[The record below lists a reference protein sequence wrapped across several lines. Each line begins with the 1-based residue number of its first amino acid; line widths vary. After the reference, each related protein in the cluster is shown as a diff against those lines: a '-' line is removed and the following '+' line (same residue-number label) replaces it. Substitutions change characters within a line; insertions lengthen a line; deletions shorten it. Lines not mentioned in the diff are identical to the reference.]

1 MSSSSICEQTGQ
13 RTLANAGL
21 LGRTLACAVCQA
33 KATHRRTSITMPAK
47 TTNEVCSRSSP
58 GHGKLTNHPVTIAK
72 IATSVQNVVVV
83 DTSNGA
89 GNSQDSLVTRVRDAI
104 RTAGINHSEVAR
116 NIGIEPSKLSK
127 SLAGTRNFRVE
138 EISQIASLTKVS
150 TDWLTTGR
158 SVQPPRR
165 PTVPHFH
172 REAGDERTRTNTRR
186 GASAGPGEQVGPADA
201 TASLDYE
208 ESPPD
213 PAKAAPGKWMSKG
226 NRNRHRIV
234 AAAWELYADL
244 GVDNVRTEDVAQA
257 SGLNTSAVNYHFRS
271 KAQLLQATL
280 RYTLDVLS
288 GIRGLTDPD
297 DPLTTLREFAR
308 VHAGVNDT
316 IRRVWS
322 IWVQSWARAAVD
334 EHARATLNEVY
345 AEWFEMFASVVLA
358 GQKVGTIRAGDTVLM
373 AKGLS
378 VFIDGL
384 GIARSTGQMNI
395 TDAEALQMLDDYLN
409 DHLATTPSELDEAA
423 QGVPSTRALDRPLPH
438 PQEEGT

>member
-1 MSSSSICEQTGQ
+1 M
-13 RTLANAGL
+13 
-21 LGRTLACAVCQA
+21 
-33 KATHRRTSITMPAK
+33 
-47 TTNEVCSRSSP
+47 
-58 GHGKLTNHPVTIAK
+58 
-72 IATSVQNVVVV
+72 QNVVVV
-83 DTSNGA
+83 ETSNGA
-89 GNSQDSLVTRVRDAI
+89 GSSQESLVSRVRDAI
-104 RTAGINHSEVAR
+104 RSAGINHSEVAR

-138 EISQIASLTKVS
+138 EISRIAALTNVS

-158 SVQPPRR
+158 STQPPRR
-165 PTVPHFH
+165 RTVPHFH
-172 REAGDERTRTNTRR
+172 REAGGRPAGTDARPGERT
-186 GASAGPGEQVGPADA
+186 GSADA
-201 TASLDYE
+201 AALLDYE
-208 ESPPD
+208 DSLPNLAQAE
-213 PAKAAPGKWMSKG
+213 AGEWMSKG
-226 NRNRHRIV
+226 KRNRHRIV

-257 SGLNTSAVNYHFRS
+257 SGLSTSAVNYHFRS
-271 KAQLLQATL
+271 KPQLLQATL

-288 GIRGLTDPD
+288 GIRGLTNPA

-308 VHAGVNDT
+308 VHAGVNAT

-322 IWVQSWARAAVD
+322 IWVQSWAQAAVD

-345 AEWFEMFASVVLA
+345 AEWFELFASVVLA
-358 GQKVGTIRAGDTVLM
+358 GQKAGTIRAGDTILM

-395 TDAEALQMLDDYLN
+395 TDAEALQMLDDYLD
-409 DHLATTPSELDEAA
+409 DHLAAA
-423 QGVPSTRALDRPLPH
+423 VPDHGPPAPGKRGTRTSDRPVPH

>member
-1 MSSSSICEQTGQ
+1 MS
-13 RTLANAGL
+13 
-21 LGRTLACAVCQA
+21 
-33 KATHRRTSITMPAK
+33 
-47 TTNEVCSRSSP
+47 
-58 GHGKLTNHPVTIAK
+58 
-72 IATSVQNVVVV
+72 
-83 DTSNGA
+83 
-89 GNSQDSLVTRVRDAI
+89 RVRDAI

-138 EISQIASLTKVS
+138 EISGIASLTNVS

-165 PTVPHFH
+165 RTVPHFH
-172 REAGDERTRTNTRR
+172 REAVDGHVRADARLRETAGTGDRTGT
-186 GASAGPGEQVGPADA
+186 GASATSSDLPV
-201 TASLDYE
+201 SL
-208 ESPPD
+208 PD
-213 PAKAAPGKWMSKG
+213 PAKSAAGEWMSKG
-226 NRNRHRIV
+226 KRNRHKII
-234 AAAWELYADL
+234 AAAWELYADR
-244 GVDNVRTEDVAQA
+244 GVDDVRTEDVAQA
-257 SGLNTSAVNYHFRS
+257 SGLSTSAVNYHFRS

-297 DPLTTLREFAR
+297 DPLKTLREFAR
-308 VHAGVNDT
+308 VHAGVNDK

-334 EHARATLNEVY
+334 EHARATLTEVY
-345 AEWFEMFASVVLA
+345 SEWFEMFASVVLA
-358 GQKVGTIRAGDTVLM
+358 GQKAGTIRAGDTIVM

-384 GIARSTGQMNI
+384 GVARSTGQMSI
-395 TDAEALQMLDDYLN
+395 TDAEALQMLDDYLSE
-409 DHLATTPSELDEAA
+409 HIAATGRDQVLAA
-423 QGVPSTRALDRPLPH
+423 QGSRGTQAFDRPVPH

>member
-1 MSSSSICEQTGQ
+1 M
-13 RTLANAGL
+13 
-21 LGRTLACAVCQA
+21 
-33 KATHRRTSITMPAK
+33 
-47 TTNEVCSRSSP
+47 
-58 GHGKLTNHPVTIAK
+58 
-72 IATSVQNVVVV
+72 QNVEVVE
-83 DTSNGA
+83 TSNGA
-89 GNSQDSLVTRVRDAI
+89 GNSQDSLVSRVRDAI

-138 EISQIASLTKVS
+138 EISRIATLTSVS

-158 SVQPPRR
+158 SVQLPRR
-165 PTVPHFH
+165 RTVPHIH
-172 REAGDERTRTNTRR
+172 PVPGDEHSRTDARLRE
-186 GASAGPGEQVGPADA
+186 SAGTGDSAASPDLPA
-201 TASLDYE
+201 
-208 ESPPD
+208 PMPD
-213 PAKAAPGKWMSKG
+213 PAKSAAGEWLSKG
-226 NRNRHRIV
+226 KRNRHKIV

-257 SGLNTSAVNYHFRS
+257 SGLSTSAVNYHFRS

-280 RYTLDVLS
+280 RFTLDVLS
-288 GIRGLTDPD
+288 GTRGLTDPG
-297 DPLTTLREFAR
+297 DPLKTLREFAR

-334 EHARATLNEVY
+334 EHARATLTEVY
-345 AEWFEMFASVVLA
+345 SEWFEMFASVVLA
-358 GQKVGTIRAGDTVLM
+358 GQRVGTIRAGDTILM

-384 GIARSTGQMNI
+384 GIARSTGQMSI
-395 TDAEALQMLDDYLN
+395 TDAEALQMLDDYLSEHIAATGR
-409 DHLATTPSELDEAA
+409 DQVLAAA
-423 QGVPSTRALDRPLPH
+423 DSHGNQTLDRPVPH

>member
-1 MSSSSICEQTGQ
+1 MVE
-13 RTLANAGL
+13 
-21 LGRTLACAVCQA
+21 
-33 KATHRRTSITMPAK
+33 TSK
-47 TTNEVCSRSSP
+47 
-58 GHGKLTNHPVTIAK
+58 
-72 IATSVQNVVVV
+72 
-83 DTSNGA
+83 GA
-89 GNSQDSLVTRVRDAI
+89 GNSQESLVGRVRDAI

-138 EISQIASLTKVS
+138 EISRIASLTNVS

-165 PTVPHFH
+165 RTIPHFH
-172 REAGDERTRTNTRR
+172 HDHGDE
-186 GASAGPGEQVGPADA
+186 AAGPGVGTREPAGAGDSP
-201 TASLDYE
+201 ASPDSP
-208 ESPPD
+208 ESLPD
-213 PAKAAPGKWMSKG
+213 PTKRPTGEWMSKG
-226 NRNRHRIV
+226 KRNQRRII

-257 SGLNTSAVNYHFRS
+257 SGLSTSAVNYHFRS

-288 GIRGLTDPD
+288 GLRGLTEPE
-297 DPLTTLREFAR
+297 DPLNTLREFAQ
-308 VHAGVNDT
+308 VHAGVNDK

-334 EHARATLNEVY
+334 EHARATLTDVY

-358 GQKVGTIRAGDTVLM
+358 GQRVGTIRAGDTILM

-384 GIARSTGQMNI
+384 GVARSTGQMGI

-409 DHLATTPSELDEAA
+409 EHIVATAPERVMAA
-423 QGVPSTRALDRPLPH
+423 QDSRGAQAPGRARPH

>member
-1 MSSSSICEQTGQ
+1 MVE
-13 RTLANAGL
+13 
-21 LGRTLACAVCQA
+21 
-33 KATHRRTSITMPAK
+33 
-47 TTNEVCSRSSP
+47 
-58 GHGKLTNHPVTIAK
+58 
-72 IATSVQNVVVV
+72 
-83 DTSNGA
+83 TSNGA
-89 GNSQDSLVTRVRDAI
+89 GNSQESLVSRVRDAI
-104 RTAGINHSEVAR
+104 RSAGINHSEVAR

-138 EISQIASLTKVS
+138 EISRIATLTNVS
-150 TDWLTTGR
+150 TDWLSTGR
-158 SVQPPRR
+158 SAQPPRR
-165 PTVPHFH
+165 RTVPHFH
-172 REAGDERTRTNTRR
+172 REAGDGPAGTDARPDART
-186 GASAGPGEQVGPADA
+186 GSADA

-208 ESPPD
+208 ESLPNL
-213 PAKAAPGKWMSKG
+213 AKAGEWMSKG
-226 NRNRHRIV
+226 KRNRHRIV

-257 SGLNTSAVNYHFRS
+257 SGLSTSAVNYHFRS
-271 KAQLLQATL
+271 KPQLLQATL
-280 RYTLDVLS
+280 RYTLDILS

-308 VHAGVNDT
+308 VHAGVNAT

-345 AEWFEMFASVVLA
+345 AEWFELFASVVLA
-358 GQKVGTIRAGDTVLM
+358 GQKAGTIRAGDTILM

-384 GIARSTGQMNI
+384 GVARSTGQMNI
-395 TDAEALQMLDDYLN
+395 TDDEALQMLDDYLN
-409 DHLATTPSELDEAA
+409 DHLAAA
-423 QGVPSTRALDRPLPH
+423 VPDHGSPTQGKRGTRTSDRPVPH

>member
-1 MSSSSICEQTGQ
+1 MVE
-13 RTLANAGL
+13 
-21 LGRTLACAVCQA
+21 
-33 KATHRRTSITMPAK
+33 
-47 TTNEVCSRSSP
+47 
-58 GHGKLTNHPVTIAK
+58 
-72 IATSVQNVVVV
+72 
-83 DTSNGA
+83 TSNGA
-89 GNSQDSLVTRVRDAI
+89 GDSQDSLVGRVRDAI

-138 EISQIASLTKVS
+138 EISQIASLTNVS

-165 PTVPHFH
+165 RTIPHFH
-172 REAGDERTRTNTRR
+172 HDQGDEAAGTHAGTREPAGAGD
-186 GASAGPGEQVGPADA
+186 SS
-201 TASLDYE
+201 ASLDDSE
-208 ESPPD
+208 PLPD
-213 PAKAAPGKWMSKG
+213 PAERPAGEWLSKG
-226 NRNRHRIV
+226 KRNQRRIT

-257 SGLNTSAVNYHFRS
+257 SGLSTSAVNYHFRS
-271 KAQLLQATL
+271 KSQLLQATL

-288 GIRGLTDPD
+288 GIRGMTDPD
-297 DPLTTLREFAR
+297 DPLITLREFAR
-308 VHAGVNDT
+308 VHAGVNDK

-334 EHARATLNEVY
+334 EHARATLTDVY

-358 GQKVGTIRAGDTVLM
+358 GQRAGTIRAGDTILM

-384 GIARSTGQMNI
+384 GVARSTGQMSI
-395 TDAEALQMLDDYLN
+395 TDAEALQMLDDYLSEHIVATAP
-409 DHLATTPSELDEAA
+409 DHVVAA
-423 QGVPSTRALDRPLPH
+423 QDSRSTRTSDRPIPH